1 MVADPCWVFSYFA
14 LKGSSTLGYHVWK
27 WGHTHT
33 PVIDD
38 YGVSCSQVNAQASCP
53 SWQQKTELRRI
64 GSIESINSNLS
75 LCTIDLAINSLIPPF
90 LQKNLQKHISNQT
103 CKNTNLQ
110 VFKFLQKELSQETNK
125 QTNRTFIIEQKIW
138 TVWTTKP
145 ERITSSS
152 NLGEMH
158 DSTLQ
163 IWPEL
168 WTSLSNLWG
177 NAWPDTLNLG
187 MGDNR
192 YTKRS
197 EKKTLTWSQ
206 SSSMSSMR
214 VNCEYI
220 RTRCP
225 CSLSFD
231 IIFSSNTIFPETINS
246 CLQASQPPPPSLST
260 PKSTV

>member
-1 MVADPCWVFSYFA
+1 MVADPCWVFSFFA

-38 YGVSCSQVNAQASCP
+38 YSVSCSQVNAQASCP
-53 SWQQKTELRRI
+53 SWQQKTELWGI

-75 LCTIDLAINSLIPPF
+75 LCTIDLAIDSLIPPF

-110 VFKFLQKELSQETNK
+110 VFKFLQKELSQERNK
-125 QTNRTFIIEQKIW
+125 QTNWTFIIEQKIW
-138 TVWTTKP
+138 IVWTTKP
-145 ERITSSS
+145 ERRTSSS

-168 WTSLSNLWG
+168 WTSFSNLWG

-192 YTKRS
+192 YTKRR
-197 EKKTLTWSQ
+197 EKKPWHEANPQ
-206 SSSMSSMR
+206 
-214 VNCEYI
+214 VC
-220 RTRCP
+220 
-225 CSLSFD
+225 
-231 IIFSSNTIFPETINS
+231 
-246 CLQASQPPPPSLST
+246 QACGW
-260 PKSTV
+260 TVSI